1 MKPWQKWPGLILAFL
16 LLAGCQQGEKQEE
29 ESAENESVD
38 EVEEEQEAPAI
49 PVETSIAKRGD
60 IFASY
65 SGTAPVEAF
74 ADATVIAKVGGEV
87 RKIYV
92 EEGDDVKSGQILA
105 RLDGD
110 RLRLEQAQTQANLA
124 KLQRDYDRNVD
135 LIDRGLISAGELEK
149 LRFEMEALEATN
161 KLAELQLSYADI
173 RAPIDGVVAERFIK
187 VGNTLN
193 IEAQTF
199 QITSFEPLV
208 SYLHVPERE
217 FRRIAAGQEA
227 MLIIDALG
235 GTAFPAKVARVSPIV
250 DPTTGT
256 FKITI
261 EVSDPTRQLKPGM
274 FARIGI
280 IYDTHTN
287 ALQVP
292 RSALI
297 DEVGTTSIFVVE
309 DQVAHRREVEIGFTS
324 AGFVEIV
331 SGLTDSDTFVAIGQ
345 SGLKE
350 GSKVVVINSEGTP
363 ESSASNE
370 SDDNPDDG
378 VEK

>member
-1 MKPWQKWPGLILAFL
+1 MKPWQKWPGLVMAFL
-16 LLAGCQQGEKQEE
+16 LLAACQQGEKHEE
-29 ESAENESVD
+29 GSGENESAD
-38 EVEEEQEAPAI
+38 ESEEEQEAPAI
-49 PVETSIAKRGD
+49 PVETSTAVRGD
-60 IFASY
+60 IYASY

-74 ADATVIAKVGGEV
+74 SDATVIAKVGGEV

-92 EEGDDVKSGQILA
+92 EEGDDVKAGQILA

-110 RLRLEQAQTQANLA
+110 RLRLEQMQTEANLA

-161 KLAELQLSYADI
+161 QLAKLQLSYADI
-173 RAPIDGVVAERFIK
+173 RAPIDGVVSDRFIK

-193 IEAQTF
+193 VESPTF

-217 FRRIAAGQEA
+217 FRRIAAGQDA
-227 MLIIDALG
+227 ALVIDALG
-235 GTAFPAKVARVSPIV
+235 GSMFPATVARVSPVV
-250 DPTTGT
+250 DPVTGT

-261 EVSDPTRQLKPGM
+261 EVSDITRKLKPGM

-280 IYDTHTN
+280 VYDTHAN

-297 DEVGTTSIFVVE
+297 DEIGTTSIFVVE
-309 DQVAHRREVEIGFTS
+309 DEVAHRREVKTGFTGG
-324 AGFVEIV
+324 GFVEIV
-331 SGLTDSDTFVAIGQ
+331 DGLTDSDSFVAVGQ
-345 SGLKE
+345 SGLKD
-350 GSKVVVINSEGTP
+350 GSKVFVINNEENP
-363 ESSASNE
+363 ESAASNE
-370 SDDNPDDG
+370 EADDS
-378 VEK
+378 VEE

>member
-1 MKPWQKWPGLILAFL
+1 MKPWQKWPGLVLVVL
-16 LLAGCQQGEKQEE
+16 LLAACQQGEKHEE
-29 ESAENESVD
+29 ESAENESAD

-49 PVETSIAKRGD
+49 PVETSTARRGD

-92 EEGDDVKSGQILA
+92 EEGDDVKAGQILA
-105 RLDGD
+105 KLDGD
-110 RLRLEQAQTQANLA
+110 RLRLEQVQTQANLA
-124 KLQRDYDRNVD
+124 KLQRDYNRNVD

-193 IEAQTF
+193 VEARTF

-227 MLIIDALG
+227 TLAIDALG

-274 FARIGI
+274 FARIGV
-280 IYDTHTN
+280 IYDIHVN

-297 DEVGTTSIFVVE
+297 DELGTTSIFVVE
-309 DQVAHRREVEIGFTS
+309 DEVALRREVETGFTG

-331 SGLTDSDTFVAIGQ
+331 SGLTDSDIFVAVGQ
-345 SGLKE
+345 SGLKD
-350 GSKVVVINSEGTP
+350 GSKVVVINSEETP
-363 ESSASNE
+363 ESSASIE
-370 SDDNPDDG
+370 SDDN

>member
-1 MKPWQKWPGLILAFL
+1 MKPWQKWPGLVLAFL
-16 LLAGCQQGEKQEE
+16 LLAACQQGEKQDE
-29 ESAENESVD
+29 ESAESESAD
-38 EVEEEQEAPAI
+38 ESEEEQEAPAI
-49 PVETSIAKRGD
+49 PVETSSATRGD

-92 EEGDDVKSGQILA
+92 EEGDDVKTGQILA
-105 RLDGD
+105 KLDGD
-110 RLRLEQAQTQANLA
+110 RLRLEQLQTQANLA
-124 KLQRDYDRNVD
+124 KLQRDYNRNVD

-161 KLAELQLSYADI
+161 KLAKLQLSYADI

-193 IEAQTF
+193 MEAPTF

-217 FRRIAAGQEA
+217 FRRIAADQEA
-227 MLIIDALG
+227 TLIIDALG

-280 IYDTHTN
+280 IYDMHTN

-309 DQVAHRREVEIGFTS
+309 DEVAHRREVETGFTG
-324 AGFVEIV
+324 AGLVEIV
-331 SGLTDSDTFVAIGQ
+331 SGLTDSDIFVAIGQ
-345 SGLKE
+345 SGLKD
-350 GSKVVVINSEGTP
+350 GSKVVIINSEETA
-363 ESSASNE
+363 ESSASDE
-370 SDDNPDDG
+370 SADDD

>member
-1 MKPWQKWPGLILAFL
+1 MKPWQKWPGLVLAFL
-16 LLAGCQQGEKQEE
+16 LLAGCQQGEKHEE
-29 ESAENESVD
+29 ESAENESAD
-38 EVEEEQEAPAI
+38 EVEEEQETPAI
-49 PVETSIAKRGD
+49 PVETSTARRGD

-92 EEGDDVKSGQILA
+92 EEGDDVKAGQILA

-193 IEAQTF
+193 VEAQTF

-208 SYLHVPERE
+208 AYLHVPERE
-217 FRRIAAGQEA
+217 FRRIAADQDA
-227 MLIIDALG
+227 TLVIDALG

-274 FARIGI
+274 FARIAV
-280 IYDTHTN
+280 IYDMHVN

-292 RSALI
+292 RSALL

-309 DQVAHRREVEIGFTS
+309 DEVALRREVETGFTG

-331 SGLTDSDTFVAIGQ
+331 SGLTDSDVFVAIGQ
-345 SGLKE
+345 SGLKD
-350 GSKVVVINSEGTP
+350 GSKVVVINSDEAP

-370 SDDNPDDG
+370 SDDS

>member
-1 MKPWQKWPGLILAFL
+1 MKPWQKWPGLVLAFL
-16 LLAGCQQGEKQEE
+16 LLAGCQQGEKHEE
-29 ESAENESVD
+29 ESAENESAD
-38 EVEEEQEAPAI
+38 EVEEEQETPAI
-49 PVETSIAKRGD
+49 PVETSTARRGD

-65 SGTAPVEAF
+65 SGTAPVEAY

-92 EEGDDVKSGQILA
+92 EEGDDVKAGQILA

-173 RAPIDGVVAERFIK
+173 RAPIDGVVSERFIK

-193 IEAQTF
+193 VEAQTF

-208 SYLHVPERE
+208 AYLHVPERE
-217 FRRIAAGQEA
+217 FRRIAADQDA
-227 MLIIDALG
+227 TLVIDALG

-274 FARIGI
+274 FARIAV
-280 IYDTHTN
+280 IYDMHVN

-292 RSALI
+292 RSALL

-309 DQVAHRREVEIGFTS
+309 DEVALRREVETGFTG

-331 SGLTDSDTFVAIGQ
+331 SGLTDSDVFVAIGQ
-345 SGLKE
+345 SGLKD
-350 GSKVVVINSEGTP
+350 GSKVVVINSDEAP
-363 ESSASNE
+363 ESSASNG
-370 SDDNPDDG
+370 SDDS

>member
-1 MKPWQKWPGLILAFL
+1 MKPWQKWPGLVLAFL
-16 LLAGCQQGEKQEE
+16 LLAACQQGDKQEE

-38 EVEEEQEAPAI
+38 ESEEEQEAPAI
-49 PVETSIAKRGD
+49 PVETSTAKRGD

-92 EEGDDVKSGQILA
+92 EEGDDVKTGQILA
-105 RLDGD
+105 KLDGD
-110 RLRLEQAQTQANLA
+110 RLRLEQMQTEANLA
-124 KLQRDYDRNVD
+124 KLQRDYSRNVD

-161 KLAELQLSYADI
+161 ALAALQLSYADI
-173 RAPIDGVVAERFIK
+173 RAPIDGVVSERFIK

-193 IEAQTF
+193 VEAPTF
-199 QITSFEPLV
+199 QVTSFEPLV

-217 FRRIAAGQEA
+217 FRRIAAGQDA
-227 MLIIDALG
+227 TLIIDALG
-235 GTAFPAKVARVSPIV
+235 GTAFPANVARVSPVV
-250 DPTTGT
+250 DPMTGT

-261 EVSDPTRQLKPGM
+261 EVSDPTRRLKPGM

-280 IYDTHTN
+280 IYDKHTN

-297 DEVGTTSIFVVE
+297 DEVGTTSIFIVE
-309 DQVAHRREVEIGFTS
+309 DEVAQRRDVETGFTG
-324 AGFVEIV
+324 AGFVEII
-331 SGLTDSDTFVAIGQ
+331 SGLTDSDVFVAIGQ
-345 SGLKE
+345 SGLKD
-350 GSKVVVINSEGTP
+350 GSKVVVINSEETP
-363 ESSASNE
+363 ESSADNDSAE
-370 SDDNPDDG
+370 SPDDNA
-378 VEK
+378 EE